1 MEEKQQESL
10 SLNARYYPGRE
21 ELTIL
26 YKKLPEYLTFPER
39 HNKRNQIVH
48 ETSKLLHTY
57 SERWT
62 HRYVRLWFNNHK
74 YQDFNVNEQ
83 SKSSLTGQNLN
94 LFNKIDSNCNKN
106 FLFNSPNSSPGK
118 PNINNS
124 DEQSKPLLINI

>member
-21 ELTIL
+21 ELVIL
-26 YKKLPEYLTFPER
+26 YKKLPEYLSFPER
-39 HNKRNQIVH
+39 HNKRNQIAH

-74 YQDFNVNEQ
+74 YQNFNVNEQ

-94 LFNKIDSNCNKN
+94 
-106 FLFNSPNSSPGK
+106 
-118 PNINNS
+118 
-124 DEQSKPLLINI
+124 